1 MIHTS
6 IPEAIMVARARGD
19 LLAAGLAV
27 FDRDGFEG
35 ATVAAIRGRARA
47 SNGSFF
53 HFFGSKKELAGTL
66 FLEVLQR
73 YHAAVLTAID
83 TSSCAQEGIGRLIG
97 AHLDWVMNN
106 RREAR
111 FLFEISRSEWT
122 EDLREAQRA
131 QNSRLT
137 EGIEKWR
144 APLVARGELL
154 PMTSTLFFSQ
164 IIGPAQI
171 FCRAWLSGRD
181 RSDPRH
187 QADILI
193 ACAIRALVAP
203 EVARKTGAMS

>member
-1 MIHTS
+1 
-6 IPEAIMVARARGD
+6 MVARED

-35 ATVAAIRGRARA
+35 ATVAAIRTRARA

-66 FLEVLQR
+66 FLDVLQR
-73 YHAAVLTAID
+73 YHAAVLAAID
-83 TSSCAQEGIGRLIG
+83 ASCGAQEGIDRLIR
-97 AHLDWVMNN
+97 AHLGWVVNN

-111 FLFEISRSEWT
+111 YLFEISRSEWT
-122 EDLREAQRA
+122 EEIRDAQRM
-131 QNSRLT
+131 QNSRLA
-137 EGIEKWR
+137 EGIERWR
-144 APLVARGELL
+144 APLIARGELL

-181 RSDPRH
+181 RNDPRL

-193 ACAIRALVAP
+193 ACAIRALTAP
-203 EVARKTGAMS
+203 EKAGSKP